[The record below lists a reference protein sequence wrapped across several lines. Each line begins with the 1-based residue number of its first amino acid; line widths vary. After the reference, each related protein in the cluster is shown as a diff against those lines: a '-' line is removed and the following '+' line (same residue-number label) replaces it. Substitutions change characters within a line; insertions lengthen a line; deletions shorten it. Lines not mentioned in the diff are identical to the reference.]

1 MTVVEN
7 VLVGGVEA
15 SFYTVLHHLA
25 GSGWTLQLLDLAGGQ
40 QRESKKAQFIK
51 QTGKGHTTILETTQG
66 LVDLLSA
73 TCDLKPQMGQFPQA
87 QKSSDN
93 KYLPT
98 GPFEA

>member
-40 QRESKKAQFIK
+40 QRESNKAQLIN
-51 QTGKGHTTILETTQG
+51 QTGKEHITVLETTQG
-66 LVDLLSA
+66 LLNLLSA
-73 TCDLKPQMGQFPQA
+73 TCDPKPQMGQSP
-87 QKSSDN
+87 
-93 KYLPT
+93 
-98 GPFEA
+98 